1 MSLKAKKK
9 ARTSFGATAPPFID
23 YLKDILRRYPDGG
36 QILKELIQNADDAR
50 ATEVVFIHDERSYGT
65 ESIWTE
71 ELGKYQGPALYAYN
85 NAAFTVEDW
94 QGIQMAGRSVKRDDP
109 NKVGRFGIGFNSVY
123 HITDV
128 PSILSSEHLG
138 MMDPQEKIFGERS
151 GGFRWSLDDSEDQ
164 EVLLNMHHQF
174 QPFRDI
180 VSLVCEHGWS
190 KVVMEDQHFNGTI
203 FRFPLRNEASE
214 ISDNLYDSDK
224 VVELF
229 DSFIADADLSLLF
242 LKNVTSVSLLHIS
255 EDGAVNTRLEVKSSV
270 PTDGVLEP
278 EEESVTEGLTRFKV
292 ITVSSEDQKETK
304 WLLTTC
310 TMKEGVAEDLD
321 LLTKK
326 LSFLPQVD
334 LAFPC
339 GEKRDCSQSRLS
351 CFLPLPN
358 NESNKTG
365 LPVYV
370 NACFGLTDNRRHIK
384 WQEEDQRHDE
394 HALWNEMLMKKV
406 FPQAYIK
413 IIQDAIKLAQKS
425 ILPVSSVYNLWPD
438 LTQIQHKEKWHAL
451 TLDVFHH
458 LFRQNVAILSLA
470 KDERQFISPSEA
482 VFPCNGPTSTNI
494 LSAIKRALVS
504 CGENLVTLPASVA
517 VAINETYPNPST
529 LKHVTPAFLR
539 DILHRTGVDNITK
552 DDKLSLLEYILGDEQ
567 YKELEGLH
575 LLPLSDGSFRY
586 FSYREEDTALIDS
599 HEFPRILLPFCNHL
613 FIPHNLTPVCSTHLI
628 QLARRSFFRVISIDA
643 SHVAEYTR
651 RYLPPDWKQT
661 GKNLVA
667 WENSNSQHPPLDWF
681 QEFWRFL
688 NSHFNEL
695 SPFTDIPLIPVC
707 PLSHSQT
714 VSVAKLQQDTTLIF
728 QKNKHLSL
736 PDRIAQLVNKVGGT
750 VVRGNEWLKHEDLDS
765 YVLCPSPRS
774 VLKVLMNLDFQHL
787 LTELTSASHTACNE
801 LKDYLSY
808 LDSLSKTEKDFL
820 LKLPLFQTMKGFSV
834 AAQSKQAV
842 LLISGLTVPTELP
855 MPDFII
861 QCSTETDRRLLQM
874 LKIHLL
880 DTAEAANVLVGSIR
894 KGNCSSEDTK
904 KTMTWVLQHGKVL
917 FSQNE
922 SLKCSCK
929 DLSFIEVNGQLKKA
943 SDFFDPRIQ
952 TFKVIFES
960 DFFPP
965 PSYTHSLQMLESLT
979 EIGLL
984 NKEIDVSPEHL
995 LHAATLTD
1003 KLCVN
1008 SQTEAL
1014 RRAQVLLEMME
1025 SNDLL
1030 SKFSHKQLHC
1040 LKMLKWIPC
1049 EQPGSNQQFSDKS
1062 QKYCLFC
1069 PKEIR
1074 HSVYKD
1080 IVGHVMPLT
1089 GKLSDRVSN
1098 RLGLKDLPPPEKVI
1112 ENLSVLKS
1120 KALEM
1125 ANPDTDVDFK
1135 RQLHSIY
1142 KHMQDNVSVF
1152 VTMMSK
1158 ETCWLWT
1165 HNQFVAPQDL
1175 VLEYPNNLDL
1185 SSYIG
1190 KVSSEF
1196 LPYKTLFQKFGLRK
1210 VLSNE
1215 DILGI
1220 LYSIQQTVEARQP
1233 PFASSSEVKVSIE
1246 ILNWLWKEKKTV
1258 QDDIPVPVIAEGGK
1272 FTLKPRSTALFC
1284 DVSKNGLKELNCREE
1299 EIFVIHEEIPKAAAE
1314 WLEIRFLSTHIL
1326 DPEEIGIEQCGQSEP
1341 ITMRIKNILKEYDE
1355 DSDIFKELIQN
1366 AEDAGADVCKFLVD
1380 FRVHRDAPESLID
1393 PDMALCQG
1401 PCLWAFNNE
1410 QFTAE
1415 DWKNIVR
1422 VGSASKENQVE
1433 KIGTFGLGFN
1443 TVYHVTDVPSIL
1455 SGNTLLILDPNVTH
1469 LTKHI
1474 KYKSNPGIKLDLS
1487 QRRILRWFPGQFGS
1501 YENIFDCTFT
1511 RKSPPEPY
1519 PGTLIKLPFRS
1530 EEEAVKSEI
1539 STKVYQK
1546 HNILDIQHHFS
1557 KNSKTLL
1564 LFLKNIITLSL
1575 QNIPHNGSTPPRDN
1589 EKETIFIV
1597 SKTTVSAMEI
1607 PDDTSVSKQRH
1618 AEESLMKVECKCKE
1632 VIDSFTVIIV
1642 KISSQQS
1649 NETEVQFWLLYNCFG
1664 THKSLK
1670 MALHKNK
1677 QASFSLPIGGI
1688 AVPLQ
1693 NDPETGKFTTLQTD
1707 LVGQAFCFLPLPI
1720 HTGLPVNVNGTF
1732 AVTSNRKALW
1742 ETGVKNDWNKALL
1755 QDPVVTAYVTVLK
1768 ALKKMSEDKQLVSYC
1783 YYNFWPDREKV
1794 TETFKP
1800 LVDALYS
1807 TIVDDSVGPE
1817 LFSDGKQWFSMNNAI
1832 FLHESIENDE
1842 EIGNLAVQVCQKY
1855 VKGPNHVV
1863 TLPMWLRNSFKQAG
1877 LEKVLQNRTWNWE
1890 KFYQE
1895 AVFSNLTTMDSTSR
1909 DTLLLH
1915 AIDVNVKEIDN
1926 LLLCYP
1932 CIPTKGGQLQHVRK
1946 LVNPSGK
1953 VACLF
1958 EPKEGRL
1965 LDGSENDFRSP
1976 KRIQR
1981 LLELGMAND
1990 HLPLE
1995 DITEKAGTIDKTWSI
2010 DKKKA
2015 FVHLKCLFELMKNH
2029 IHDNDSQHWKTL
2041 RTTAFLPAYSPGDT
2055 KMEGNVTLKRPTDV
2069 FIDKCSLLVNMT
2081 QPVLDHTNLN
2091 IHNTDPVLQI
2101 LGVHSTPKVQMVLQ
2115 QLHQVSKQAHSI
2127 DRSMLYKIAFEC
2139 YKCLDKWIC
2148 YSGNTTYIEHW
2159 AYSFPFIL
2167 IGDTFVNVDRVAE
2180 NGQFEAKP
2188 YLHVLPA
2195 AFTSFRNLWESIG
2208 VAKQF
2213 TIAQLLTVLQDL
2225 HAQHGNKPLPKS
2237 DLSVCLTILNKGIF
2251 EAKVKITDDFLI
2263 PNEHGVLQ
2271 FASELFY
2278 NDSPW
2283 MPLTSGVTLCHE
2295 NIPRVMACHLGIKT
2309 TRHHS
2314 LETHIVDDMSPFAF
2328 DFEQREELTVRIKNI
2343 ISAYPSK
2350 KDILKELIQNADDAE
2365 ATEIHFIWDKRQ
2377 HGKEKTFGEKWNDL
2391 QGPALCVF
2399 NNKVFSDADI
2409 KGIQQLGEGGKHN
2422 TPGKIGKYGVG
2433 FNSVYHLTDCPS
2445 ILTGDEVLCISDPN
2459 QKYIENHSNKPRYGI
2474 GYKLADT
2481 FKEMYVDVY
2490 KSFLPDIFSL
2500 KEGTMFRLP
2509 LRMGANANTSKISQQ
2524 GVTDRDMKELC
2535 SALSEDP
2542 EGLILFLKNICK
2554 ITVHEISEDSRGLK
2568 TIFEVE
2574 KNLPQTSREEKDAF
2588 IKHLQNALQSDKLAT
2603 HKTFYETVIST
2614 SDKRQTTW
2622 IVAEQFGSFKNSCE
2636 LKLSYKLPQ
2645 ASLAA
2650 RVNTKESSVMDF
2662 KGEAF
2667 CSLPLPGKTGLPVHV
2682 NGNFEV
2688 DSARRGLWKEDGK
2701 SKKSNWNEILKQ
2713 NVIAPLYA
2721 DLLHY
2726 IRRMITV
2733 KKVSL
2738 ASTES
2743 YFRSEYLCFW
2753 PTVSKDVCPDWHEM
2767 IHGVYR
2773 SLKEK
2778 GLDVIPVMKSST
2790 RKIAD
2795 KKIKEYS
2802 FDWCN
2807 VSETDPTESPYLTF
2821 SGNFKLNNILED
2833 LGMNLVPYSTNMQ
2846 RIWTSFRSAGVE
2858 VKEVSPSTVRT
2869 FLQAKPLNDP
2879 TQTDEDLP
2887 LPISA
2892 TLVKDEKRC
2901 SELLSFCLKDFS
2913 SQKVTQNLLNG
2924 LPLLLTRDKVLR
2936 LFNSQTPKWISR
2948 YEDLFFDCQAQFA
2961 DYQTNIWHTD
2971 LLQRLKLVRNMTLRH
2986 SEKYLKTLI
2995 QHLLENCEVDPHS
3008 GLHVPNEKILKW
3020 LKSLWRFIM
3029 NEIKPP
3035 TSRDDESSLTLSDV
3049 RKHFS
3054 DCCILPVVCP
3064 RLKNKHL
3071 LQTMKHMS
3079 SVVFASQ
3086 KHKDISGILFKLGF
3100 MRFDHVFFSEMDRW
3114 IYSCL
3119 QDELLDVD
3127 DESSVLDQVYKINR
3141 SEFSHLSNDNMK
3153 EFQMFL
3159 QSGLSKSKVNQEYVR
3174 KLKSLPIFETTQGER
3189 VRIDG
3194 PKKVFILK
3202 IKYSVTFADL
3212 FNLPTNS
3219 SIFLKQNSENYML
3232 SETLNIQVLDDLQ
3245 YFMKFILPAV
3255 HKLTETQILHSL
3267 KLLLSLDYSLK
3278 ERKIIISS
3286 LKTVKLIRSS
3296 QGRLEPA
3303 SYYFDESVELYK
3315 QMLPHER
3322 FVPERFWTEL
3332 CEGDDYTTEKAKEL
3346 VRELGMKHV
3355 VSADEIITF
3364 AHQLE
3369 SEAKVNRRLKDMKQK
3384 SSLLFREVLNNECN
3398 IKTKK
3403 QNLLERIADI
3413 KFIFPVIIRKE
3424 LSNYHQPFAAEG
3436 TTVKIRGSLT
3446 DKNPEHQDLI
3456 WTSMPIIDLPVIDLP
3471 FMSQGLQKM
3480 IKNAGAHEEPPPNC
3494 VASNI
3499 RNICQSPCE
3508 TDQLIKT
3515 RAKVFRSSY
3524 AYLQA
3529 KRFEGNQLAGLPVV
3543 LVEKDT
3549 KLMRPDDVCLSLSYD
3564 LDFRPYLYKITPED
3578 AMYAPFFQKI
3588 GVKNEATAE
3597 QYCNVLAAVY
3607 ADSCDKQKLHSNQ
3620 LRTVKRAVEQLF
3632 KLIKTHRNQKL
3643 LENVETLYL
3652 PAVDGK
3658 LYPSSTLC
3666 YNDTVF
3672 ETKRLEEALEN
3683 KFLLLEKLSE
3693 CHLGNDKYDHHQ
3705 LLELLP
3711 QKFQPK
3717 MLSEFTE
3724 ERVMESKMQLCELGT
3739 GCEFS
3744 GWFDKHLSSGA
3755 FKYGFICLLREQLQ
3769 GKITQEDASNI
3780 CEQIFGSIQ
3789 IICCKTLETTLWLNK
3804 QPLAKTDEETDV
3816 FVERGQQGCTF
3827 YLKHNDDMAHKV
3839 INEVITTLTKEIN
3852 SLLGN
3857 RIASVH
3863 LPVLGQLLMCNDL
3876 QDIRKTL
3883 AKNQIRD
3890 SAETESSSF
3899 CPAAPGTEIP
3909 GEWHDCLDMNVL
3921 NNFEEGEYVGY
3932 SIDDKYIYTVIV
3944 EELPGHNGRYSWRY
3958 KVDIGEDEPIEVSCV
3973 DLFQFKR
3980 EKKVKTE
3987 RRKCM
3992 EPEPQKKMLK
4002 PEENT
4007 CMELEPL
4014 AGAGPHSSEPSIN
4027 SLPASVE
4034 EAKREIDKC
4043 LAEIWKLP
4051 EEERHKAIKR
4061 LYLRWHPDKNPY
4073 CQSLASEAF
4082 KYLQNRIDE
4091 LSKPKAAGLTFSSR
4105 NTNFR
4110 GFYQQWNQ
4118 EARYHRNSRERFSR
4132 GYRGSYNFW
4141 THNENVPRPDRE
4153 EARRWCRQAR
4163 CDLNAAHKDTG
4174 GGSTEWCL
4182 FKVHQAVEKSLI
4194 AACYKKNGQHPNSS
4208 SISATAAQVSCYSPQ
4223 LRDLPEIVKNLQT
4236 LGVDPKRT
4244 QYPNCHPYPHIP
4256 NGQFR
4261 SENEMLAL
4269 NKASELLNKIEAYV
4283 N

>member
-1 MSLKAKKK
+1 QTPVGRPTPPPSPP
-9 ARTSFGATAPPFID
+9 APAG
-23 YLKDILRRYPDGG
+23 RREWGSCCFS
-36 QILKELIQNADDAR
+36 K
-50 ATEVVFIHDERSYGT
+50 
-65 ESIWTE
+65 
-71 ELGKYQGPALYAYN
+71 GPALYAYN

-109 NKVGRFGIGFNSVY
+109 SKVGRFGIGFNSVY

-138 MMDPQEKIFGERS
+138 MMDPQEKVFGERN
-151 GGFRWSLDDSEDQ
+151 GGFRWSLDDAEDQ
-164 EVLLNMHHQF
+164 DVLLNMSDQF

-190 KVVMEDQHFNGTI
+190 KVVMEDQHFSGTI

-270 PTDGVLEP
+270 PTGGVLEP
-278 EEESVTEGLTRFKV
+278 EE
-292 ITVSSEDQKETK
+292 
-304 WLLTTC
+304 
-310 TMKEGVAEDLD
+310 
-321 LLTKK
+321 
-326 LSFLPQVD
+326 
-334 LAFPC
+334 
-339 GEKRDCSQSRLS
+339 SQSLRPEQTELLS
-351 CFLPLPN
+351 PLPN

-413 IIQDAIKLAQKS
+413 IIQDAIKLAQNS

-438 LTQIQHKEKWHAL
+438 LTQIQHREKWHAL
-451 TLDVFHH
+451 SLDVFHH

-517 VAINETYPNPST
+517 KAINEAYPNPST

-539 DILHRTGVDNITK
+539 AILHRTGVDNITK

-575 LLPLSDGSFRY
+575 LLPLSDVTSESFACAIYTFYHSTEIKISLY
-586 FSYREEDTALIDS
+586 FI
-599 HEFPRILLPFCNHL
+599 I
-613 FIPHNLTPVCSTHLI
+613 CSLG
-628 QLARRSFFRVISIDA
+628 FFRVISIDA

-681 QEFWRFL
+681 QEFWSFL

-695 SPFTDIPLIPVC
+695 SPFTDIPLIPVS

-855 MPDFII
+855 VPDFII

-880 DTAEAANVLVGSIR
+880 DTAEAANVLVDSIR
-894 KGNCSSEDTK
+894 KGACSSEDTK

-995 LHAATLTD
+995 VHAATLTD

-1014 RRAQVLLEMME
+1014 RRAQVLLGMLE

-1049 EQPGSNQQFSDKS
+1049 EQPGSEKQFSDKS

-1112 ENLSVLKS
+1112 ENLSVLNS

-1125 ANPDTDVDFK
+1125 VNPDTDVDFK

-1190 KVSSEF
+1190 KVPSEF
-1196 LPYKTLFQKFGLRK
+1196 LPYRTLFQRFGLRK

-1220 LYSIQQTVEARQP
+1220 LYSIQQTIEARQV

-1511 RKSPPEPY
+1511 RKSPPDPY

-1530 EEEAVKSEI
+1530 EEEACQIRNKHKS
-1539 STKVYQK
+1539 
-1546 HNILDIQHHFS
+1546 
-1557 KNSKTLL
+1557 
-1564 LFLKNIITLSL
+1564 NIITLSL

-1607 PDDTSVSKQRH
+1607 PDDSSVSKQRH

-1800 LVDALYS
+1800 LVDAFYS

-1817 LFSDGKQWFSMNNAI
+1817 LFSDGEQWFSVNNVI
-1832 FLHESIENDE
+1832 FLHESIGNDE

-1855 VKGPNHVV
+1855 VKRPNHVV

-1932 CIPTKGGQLQHVRK
+1932 CIPTKGGQLQYVRK

-1976 KRIQR
+1976 KRIQ
-1981 LLELGMAND
+1981 L
-1990 HLPLE
+1990 
-1995 DITEKAGTIDKTWSI
+1995 
-2010 DKKKA
+2010 
-2015 FVHLKCLFELMKNH
+2015 
-2029 IHDNDSQHWKTL
+2029 
-2041 RTTAFLPAYSPGDT
+2041 
-2055 KMEGNVTLKRPTDV
+2055 
-2069 FIDKCSLLVNMT
+2069 
-2081 QPVLDHTNLN
+2081 
-2091 IHNTDPVLQI
+2091 LQI

-2115 QLHQVSKQAHSI
+2115 QLHQV
-2127 DRSMLYKIAFEC
+2127 
-2139 YKCLDKWIC
+2139 
-2148 YSGNTTYIEHW
+2148 
-2159 AYSFPFIL
+2159 
-2167 IGDTFVNVDRVAE
+2167 
-2180 NGQFEAKP
+2180 
-2188 YLHVLPA
+2188 
-2195 AFTSFRNLWESIG
+2195 
-2208 VAKQF
+2208 
-2213 TIAQLLTVLQDL
+2213 
-2225 HAQHGNKPLPKS
+2225 
-2237 DLSVCLTILNKGIF
+2237 
-2251 EAKVKITDDFLI
+2251 
-2263 PNEHGVLQ
+2263 
-2271 FASELFY
+2271 
-2278 NDSPW
+2278 
-2283 MPLTSGVTLCHE
+2283 
-2295 NIPRVMACHLGIKT
+2295 
-2309 TRHHS
+2309 
-2314 LETHIVDDMSPFAF
+2314 
-2328 DFEQREELTVRIKNI
+2328 
-2343 ISAYPSK
+2343 
-2350 KDILKELIQNADDAE
+2350 
-2365 ATEIHFIWDKRQ
+2365 
-2377 HGKEKTFGEKWNDL
+2377 
-2391 QGPALCVF
+2391 
-2399 NNKVFSDADI
+2399 
-2409 KGIQQLGEGGKHN
+2409 
-2422 TPGKIGKYGVG
+2422 
-2433 FNSVYHLTDCPS
+2433 
-2445 ILTGDEVLCISDPN
+2445 
-2459 QKYIENHSNKPRYGI
+2459 
-2474 GYKLADT
+2474 
-2481 FKEMYVDVY
+2481 
-2490 KSFLPDIFSL
+2490 
-2500 KEGTMFRLP
+2500 
-2509 LRMGANANTSKISQQ
+2509 
-2524 GVTDRDMKELC
+2524 
-2535 SALSEDP
+2535 
-2542 EGLILFLKNICK
+2542 
-2554 ITVHEISEDSRGLK
+2554 
-2568 TIFEVE
+2568 
-2574 KNLPQTSREEKDAF
+2574 
-2588 IKHLQNALQSDKLAT
+2588 
-2603 HKTFYETVIST
+2603 
-2614 SDKRQTTW
+2614 
-2622 IVAEQFGSFKNSCE
+2622 
-2636 LKLSYKLPQ
+2636 
-2645 ASLAA
+2645 
-2650 RVNTKESSVMDF
+2650 
-2662 KGEAF
+2662 
-2667 CSLPLPGKTGLPVHV
+2667 
-2682 NGNFEV
+2682 
-2688 DSARRGLWKEDGK
+2688 
-2701 SKKSNWNEILKQ
+2701 
-2713 NVIAPLYA
+2713 
-2721 DLLHY
+2721 
-2726 IRRMITV
+2726 
-2733 KKVSL
+2733 
-2738 ASTES
+2738 
-2743 YFRSEYLCFW
+2743 
-2753 PTVSKDVCPDWHEM
+2753 
-2767 IHGVYR
+2767 
-2773 SLKEK
+2773 
-2778 GLDVIPVMKSST
+2778 
-2790 RKIAD
+2790 
-2795 KKIKEYS
+2795 
-2802 FDWCN
+2802 
-2807 VSETDPTESPYLTF
+2807 
-2821 SGNFKLNNILED
+2821 
-2833 LGMNLVPYSTNMQ
+2833 
-2846 RIWTSFRSAGVE
+2846 
-2858 VKEVSPSTVRT
+2858 
-2869 FLQAKPLNDP
+2869 
-2879 TQTDEDLP
+2879 
-2887 LPISA
+2887 
-2892 TLVKDEKRC
+2892 
-2901 SELLSFCLKDFS
+2901 
-2913 SQKVTQNLLNG
+2913 
-2924 LPLLLTRDKVLR
+2924 
-2936 LFNSQTPKWISR
+2936 
-2948 YEDLFFDCQAQFA
+2948 
-2961 DYQTNIWHTD
+2961 
-2971 LLQRLKLVRNMTLRH
+2971 
-2986 SEKYLKTLI
+2986 
-2995 QHLLENCEVDPHS
+2995 
-3008 GLHVPNEKILKW
+3008 
-3020 LKSLWRFIM
+3020 
-3029 NEIKPP
+3029 
-3035 TSRDDESSLTLSDV
+3035 
-3049 RKHFS
+3049 
-3054 DCCILPVVCP
+3054 
-3064 RLKNKHL
+3064 
-3071 LQTMKHMS
+3071 
-3079 SVVFASQ
+3079 
-3086 KHKDISGILFKLGF
+3086 
-3100 MRFDHVFFSEMDRW
+3100 
-3114 IYSCL
+3114 
-3119 QDELLDVD
+3119 
-3127 DESSVLDQVYKINR
+3127 
-3141 SEFSHLSNDNMK
+3141 
-3153 EFQMFL
+3153 
-3159 QSGLSKSKVNQEYVR
+3159 
-3174 KLKSLPIFETTQGER
+3174 
-3189 VRIDG
+3189 
-3194 PKKVFILK
+3194 
-3202 IKYSVTFADL
+3202 
-3212 FNLPTNS
+3212 
-3219 SIFLKQNSENYML
+3219 
-3232 SETLNIQVLDDLQ
+3232 
-3245 YFMKFILPAV
+3245 
-3255 HKLTETQILHSL
+3255 
-3267 KLLLSLDYSLK
+3267 
-3278 ERKIIISS
+3278 
-3286 LKTVKLIRSS
+3286 
-3296 QGRLEPA
+3296 
-3303 SYYFDESVELYK
+3303 
-3315 QMLPHER
+3315 
-3322 FVPERFWTEL
+3322 
-3332 CEGDDYTTEKAKEL
+3332 
-3346 VRELGMKHV
+3346 
-3355 VSADEIITF
+3355 
-3364 AHQLE
+3364 
-3369 SEAKVNRRLKDMKQK
+3369 
-3384 SSLLFREVLNNECN
+3384 
-3398 IKTKK
+3398 
-3403 QNLLERIADI
+3403 
-3413 KFIFPVIIRKE
+3413 
-3424 LSNYHQPFAAEG
+3424 
-3436 TTVKIRGSLT
+3436 
-3446 DKNPEHQDLI
+3446 
-3456 WTSMPIIDLPVIDLP
+3456 
-3471 FMSQGLQKM
+3471 
-3480 IKNAGAHEEPPPNC
+3480 
-3494 VASNI
+3494 
-3499 RNICQSPCE
+3499 
-3508 TDQLIKT
+3508 
-3515 RAKVFRSSY
+3515 
-3524 AYLQA
+3524 
-3529 KRFEGNQLAGLPVV
+3529 
-3543 LVEKDT
+3543 
-3549 KLMRPDDVCLSLSYD
+3549 
-3564 LDFRPYLYKITPED
+3564 
-3578 AMYAPFFQKI
+3578 
-3588 GVKNEATAE
+3588 
-3597 QYCNVLAAVY
+3597 
-3607 ADSCDKQKLHSNQ
+3607 
-3620 LRTVKRAVEQLF
+3620 
-3632 KLIKTHRNQKL
+3632 
-3643 LENVETLYL
+3643 
-3652 PAVDGK
+3652 
-3658 LYPSSTLC
+3658 
-3666 YNDTVF
+3666 
-3672 ETKRLEEALEN
+3672 
-3683 KFLLLEKLSE
+3683 
-3693 CHLGNDKYDHHQ
+3693 
-3705 LLELLP
+3705 
-3711 QKFQPK
+3711 
-3717 MLSEFTE
+3717 
-3724 ERVMESKMQLCELGT
+3724 
-3739 GCEFS
+3739 
-3744 GWFDKHLSSGA
+3744 
-3755 FKYGFICLLREQLQ
+3755 
-3769 GKITQEDASNI
+3769 
-3780 CEQIFGSIQ
+3780 
-3789 IICCKTLETTLWLNK
+3789 
-3804 QPLAKTDEETDV
+3804 
-3816 FVERGQQGCTF
+3816 
-3827 YLKHNDDMAHKV
+3827 
-3839 INEVITTLTKEIN
+3839 
-3852 SLLGN
+3852 
-3857 RIASVH
+3857 
-3863 LPVLGQLLMCNDL
+3863 
-3876 QDIRKTL
+3876 
-3883 AKNQIRD
+3883 
-3890 SAETESSSF
+3890 
-3899 CPAAPGTEIP
+3899 
-3909 GEWHDCLDMNVL
+3909 
-3921 NNFEEGEYVGY
+3921 
-3932 SIDDKYIYTVIV
+3932 
-3944 EELPGHNGRYSWRY
+3944 
-3958 KVDIGEDEPIEVSCV
+3958 
-3973 DLFQFKR
+3973 
-3980 EKKVKTE
+3980 
-3987 RRKCM
+3987 
-3992 EPEPQKKMLK
+3992 
-4002 PEENT
+4002 
-4007 CMELEPL
+4007 
-4014 AGAGPHSSEPSIN
+4014 
-4027 SLPASVE
+4027 
-4034 EAKREIDKC
+4034 
-4043 LAEIWKLP
+4043 
-4051 EEERHKAIKR
+4051 
-4061 LYLRWHPDKNPY
+4061 
-4073 CQSLASEAF
+4073 
-4082 KYLQNRIDE
+4082 
-4091 LSKPKAAGLTFSSR
+4091 
-4105 NTNFR
+4105 
-4110 GFYQQWNQ
+4110 
-4118 EARYHRNSRERFSR
+4118 
-4132 GYRGSYNFW
+4132 
-4141 THNENVPRPDRE
+4141 
-4153 EARRWCRQAR
+4153 
-4163 CDLNAAHKDTG
+4163 
-4174 GGSTEWCL
+4174 
-4182 FKVHQAVEKSLI
+4182 
-4194 AACYKKNGQHPNSS
+4194 
-4208 SISATAAQVSCYSPQ
+4208 
-4223 LRDLPEIVKNLQT
+4223 
-4236 LGVDPKRT
+4236 
-4244 QYPNCHPYPHIP
+4244 
-4256 NGQFR
+4256 
-4261 SENEMLAL
+4261 
-4269 NKASELLNKIEAYV
+4269 
-4283 N
+4283 